1 MTLTPLK
8 TMSRPWIAVLIL
20 ILIGSVLPLS
30 ADDVHLFRTEGVVG
44 LVLPPPPDF
53 PAAARLRPV
62 ALTPDITTSGRLAEG
77 DRLVLDLF
85 PGRMYTALIDSTD
98 LNVNGTWT
106 VRGRIE
112 EYPFGYVLISTTG
125 GRSLGAVRIPEKGE
139 RYIIQSEPEALTH
152 YLIEP
157 LADHPD
163 EVQVGPPLIPP
174 GPGAQEIQDIEKI
187 AAATAAAGPQDPA
200 QIDVMIVYTP
210 AAREWAEASGGGI
223 ANVIAQAMA
232 KAKLGLDNSN
242 TFLTMFLVRSFE
254 VNYTESGSSN
264 TDLERL
270 TYHAGYD
277 PWNRDPDRYMEEV
290 HTWRNQYGADLVS
303 LFALVSDTGGLAWLL
318 NSGSGRPH
326 FGFSLTRVQQA
337 ATGYTHIHEM
347 GHNMGCHHHKEQN
360 VQPGPGL
367 FGFSAGWRWVGN
379 DALRYCSIMTYAS
392 GSYFTDGQTHTQV
405 AHFSSPNILHQS
417 VPTGHGTNGDN
428 ARTIRE
434 VKHAVAAYRTVPKN
448 NLTIQAG
455 AGGTTD
461 PSPGTYGYIP
471 GDSAMVTAIPDD
483 HHVFTNWTGDA
494 GGSTSPIHITM
505 DRNKTVRANFRAVQA
520 PSNASGQK
528 VFNRSLLQ
536 GEHINVLR
544 WQANPANQG
553 LSIAKYRIH
562 MRSGNTWSMLAEVDP
577 GVFEYR
583 HRKVDK
589 SAGYTYAVV
598 AVVDGRDGYPAY
610 ITIQ

>member
-1 MTLTPLK
+1 MTLKPFK
-8 TMSRPWIAVLIL
+8 TMSRRWIAVLIL

-30 ADDVHLFRTEGVVG
+30 ADDVRLFQTEGVVG

-112 EYPFGYVLISTTG
+112 GYPFGYVLLSTTG

-139 RYIIQSEPEALTH
+139 RYIIQSEPAALTH

-174 GPGAQEIQDIEKI
+174 APGAQEIQDLEKI
-187 AAATAAAGPQDPA
+187 AATTAAAGPQDPA

-223 ANVIAQAMA
+223 ANVIALAMA

-270 TYHAGYD
+270 TYHDGYD

-318 NSGSGRPH
+318 NSSAGRPH

-347 GHNMGCHHHKEQN
+347 GHNMGCHHHKEQS

-392 GSYFTDGQTHTQV
+392 GSYFSDGQTHTQV
-405 AHFSSPNILHQS
+405 AHFSNPNILHQS
-417 VPTGHGTNGDN
+417 VPTGHGTNGNN

-461 PSPGTYGYIP
+461 PSPGTYAYLP
-471 GDSAMVTAIPDD
+471 GDSAAVTAVPDD
-483 HHVFTNWTGDA
+483 HHIFTNWTGDA
-494 GGSTSPIHITM
+494 GGSANPIHIIM
-505 DRNKTVRANFRAVQA
+505 DRNKTVSANFRAVQA

-536 GEHINVLR
+536 GEHINILR

-577 GVFEYR
+577 DVFEYR

-589 SAGYTYAVV
+589 SAGYAYAVV

-610 ITIQ
+610 IAIQ